1 MFCIDF
7 VDSIKNHTKKKH
19 HFSVIFRLHSFR
31 LGHRPWRSS
40 TTLRFQRCCGSR
52 RAFDPSRALGSES
65 KSWKLRLTRA
75 KGVQTENK
83 GNTIDETMEWFLLI
97 INILVGGFKYF
108 LFSPCLG
115 KIPILTHIFQI
126 GWNHQPVHVYLTF
139 LGSFFF
145 KGGRWCFVVCFFFLL
160 GMFLNLV
167 DRRVNWSQSQW
178 EVVVKV

>member
-40 TTLRFQRCCGSR
+40 TTLRFQQCCGSR

-108 LFSPCLG
+108 LFSPLFGEDSHFDSYFSDRLKPPTSNICL
-115 KIPILTHIFQI
+115 PD
-126 GWNHQPVHVYLTF
+126 F
-139 LGSFFF
+139 LGEFFF
-145 KGGRWCFVVCFFFLL
+145 VKVGDGVLLYVFFFAWNV
-160 GMFLNLV
+160 FEF
-167 DRRVNWSQSQW
+167 S
-178 EVVVKV
+178 